1 MPNPDTVC
9 RAGFLTP
16 GFGISTRRVGLTA
29 LGVKFFTLGLEFSRL
44 GLENPG
50 LGLEKP
56 KPGFVTPKAG
66 AEKKEAGLGCSSLP
80 FAITKIGIGRRN
92 SKSGISHLTIC
103 RNPKR
108 WGIPGVFPG
117 FRASGSGARLAV
129 PHFVPSSAAPRSH
142 SSGNRPFRTFPHLA
156 LHFLL

>member
-9 RAGFLTP
+9 RAVFLTP

-92 SKSGISHLTIC
+92 SKSGFSHLTI
-103 RNPKR
+103 
-108 WGIPGVFPG
+108 
-117 FRASGSGARLAV
+117 
-129 PHFVPSSAAPRSH
+129 
-142 SSGNRPFRTFPHLA
+142 
-156 LHFLL
+156 

>member
-44 GLENPG
+44 GLE
-50 LGLEKP
+50 KP

-80 FAITKIGIGRRN
+80 FAFTKIGISRRN
-92 SKSGISHLTIC
+92 SKSGFSHLTI
-103 RNPKR
+103 
-108 WGIPGVFPG
+108 
-117 FRASGSGARLAV
+117 
-129 PHFVPSSAAPRSH
+129 
-142 SSGNRPFRTFPHLA
+142 
-156 LHFLL
+156 

>member
-29 LGVKFFTLGLEFSRL
+29 LGVKFFTLGLEFS
-44 GLENPG
+44 G

-66 AEKKEAGLGCSSLP
+66 AEKKEAGLGCSSLT
-80 FAITKIGIGRRN
+80 FAITKIGIGRRI
-92 SKSGISHLTIC
+92 SKSGFSHLTI
-103 RNPKR
+103 
-108 WGIPGVFPG
+108 
-117 FRASGSGARLAV
+117 
-129 PHFVPSSAAPRSH
+129 
-142 SSGNRPFRTFPHLA
+142 
-156 LHFLL
+156 

>member
-66 AEKKEAGLGCSSLP
+66 AEKKEENLGHGSLP
-80 FAITKIGIGRRN
+80 FATANISIETRT
-92 SKSGISHLTIC
+92 SKSAFPELTI
-103 RNPKR
+103 
-108 WGIPGVFPG
+108 
-117 FRASGSGARLAV
+117 
-129 PHFVPSSAAPRSH
+129 
-142 SSGNRPFRTFPHLA
+142 
-156 LHFLL
+156 